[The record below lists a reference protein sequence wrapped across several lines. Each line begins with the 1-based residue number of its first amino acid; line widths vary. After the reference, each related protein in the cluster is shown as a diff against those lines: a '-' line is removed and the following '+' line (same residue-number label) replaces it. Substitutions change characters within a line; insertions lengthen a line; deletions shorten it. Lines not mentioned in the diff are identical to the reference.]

1 MKGIFRRACAAVL
14 AALTT
19 GAVMAPT
26 VTFAADVPATSSQ
39 AYVVMDADTGQV
51 LIGKRENAKMYPA
64 SITKVLTCALV
75 LCDHS
80 PDERVRVG
88 EEVYDILPESTYAGL
103 MPGEEM
109 TVRDLLYAA
118 MLPSANDAANALA
131 VFEDG
136 SLADFAGRM
145 NEKAREAGAE
155 QSHFVNPSGL
165 PDKDHYTTAADFAR
179 ITAWALTVPDFV
191 TYFGAPE
198 YTMSPTN
205 LQPAA
210 RNWGT
215 YDCLTVESAF
225 TYEGA
230 IGGKTGL
237 TDDAE
242 NTYVSAAERDG
253 LRLVL
258 VDLKT
263 PKKYDKFRNAV
274 ALYDYCFS
282 HFQRVDYTV
291 PALEH
296 DVGIPYVEG
305 GETVGEVLL
314 TLPKSVPVTIAKAEK
329 AENVY
334 AKLDIAEKYEAG
346 KDIAPTLQVGLGET
360 ILREIPLEYNVRR
373 FETEA
378 PAKAAAAAGEGVPA
392 GSVMKAA
399 LWILLG
405 GAAGIFLVLYAL
417 RVFFRVRRMIRR
429 RRRRHRSAL

>member
-1 MKGIFRRACAAVL
+1 MKGIFRRTGAAVL
-14 AALTT
+14 MSLIVMFSAA
-19 GAVMAPT
+19 GAK
-26 VTFAADVPATSSQ
+26 AADVPATTSQ
-39 AYVVMDADTGQV
+39 AYVVMDADTGQILV
-51 LIGKRENAKMYPA
+51 GKRENAKMYPA

-75 LCDHS
+75 LLDHE
-80 PDERVRVG
+80 PDERVTVG
-88 EEVYDILPESTYAGL
+88 KEVYDILPESTYVGL
-103 MPGEEM
+103 APGEEV

-145 NEKAREAGAE
+145 NKQAREAGAE

-198 YTMSPTN
+198 YTMPPTN
-205 LQPAA
+205 LQSEA

-263 PKKYDKFRNAV
+263 PRKYDKFRNAV

-282 HFQRVDYTV
+282 HFQRVEYTV
-291 PALEH
+291 PELPH
-296 DVGIPYVEG
+296 DVGIPYLEG

-314 TLPKSVPVTIAKAEK
+314 TLPESVPVTIAA
-329 AENVY
+329 AENPDLLY
-334 AKLDIAEKYEAG
+334 AKLDIAERYEEG
-346 KDIAPTLQVGLGET
+346 KDITPTLQVGLGESV
-360 ILREIPLEYNVRR
+360 LREIPLEYSIHR
-373 FETEA
+373 FETED
-378 PAKAAAAAGEGVPA
+378 PAQAAAASGEPVRAGGI
-392 GSVMKAA
+392 MKTA

-429 RRRRHRSAL
+429 KRRRHRGAL